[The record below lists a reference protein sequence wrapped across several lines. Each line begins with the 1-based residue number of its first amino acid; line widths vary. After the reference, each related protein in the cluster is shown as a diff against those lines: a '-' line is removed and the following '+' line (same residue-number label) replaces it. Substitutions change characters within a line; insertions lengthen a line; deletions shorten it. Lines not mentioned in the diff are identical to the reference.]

1 VGPWQVL
8 LGRFAAALE
17 NADASALAELLRKD
31 VALEMPAT

>member
-1 VGPWQVL
+1 VL

-17 NADASALAELLRKD
+17 NAAASARAELLRED